1 MEEQTMQRTTN
12 NSNRSSRQWS
22 GKHSALSTALLLLL
36 TLCWNTAQA
45 QDQVFL
51 GMDPESGNPTTL
63 AVPSQSNAPIVFRS
77 INLLDPAEA
86 ASPYVLIFEAAFE
99 GRYETA
105 GGFTPGNVMPNGM
118 GVMFQSEDKG
128 EWTAP
133 GGTKYQ
139 GTQEVRIK
147 LKTGSG
153 IVHPPAG
160 YKYSVLMGGKLLDP
174 RIVPK

>member
-1 MEEQTMQRTTN
+1 MQIIEN
-12 NSNRSSRQWS
+12 DGNRSSRQRS
-22 GKHSALSTALLLLL
+22 RKHMIVSATFFLLLAI
-36 TLCWNTAQA
+36 CWNMAQA

-51 GMDPESGNPTTL
+51 GMDPDSGNPTTL
-63 AVPSQSNAPIVFRS
+63 VLPSVGAAPIVFRS
-77 INLLDPAEA
+77 LTLLKPDEA
-86 ASPYVLIFEAAFE
+86 AAPYVLIFEPAFKDK
-99 GRYETA
+99 YLTS
-105 GGFTPGNVMPNGM
+105 GGFTPGIVMPNDM

-147 LKTGSG
+147 VKPEDPSD
-153 IVHPPAG
+153 PFPNRG